1 MSLKFAIACFI
12 LGAIVGFFAACLGV
26 DWIAQKVMHYREGK
40 AMKKRDLIRDRDIN
54 RFNIGAFKA
63 VSKDWRLM

>member
-1 MSLKFAIACFI
+1 MSLKFAIGFFL
-12 LGAIVGFFAACLGV
+12 LGAIFGFFIAILAA

>member
-1 MSLKFAIACFI
+1 MKGVIAFLILAAIFGVFI
-12 LGAIVGFFAACLGV
+12 LALFI
-26 DWIAQKVMHYREGK
+26 DWIAQKVMHYRERK

>member
-1 MSLKFAIACFI
+1 MKSAISFLI
-12 LGAIVGFFAACLGV
+12 LAAIVGLFCLALLV